1 MKRPSRHVLSR
12 VALAIAVLSAASLT
26 LLGPAQAASTVTEA
40 LLSNT
45 GQTQH
50 ADGGVT
56 MGPTNSDPEFVAQ
69 AFTTG
74 TDANGYELSSIGVEF
89 GDIET
94 PPGTTRRLALKVSV
108 HAEVSGNVPGAR
120 HCTGNLVSPVPI
132 VENAVNVFTVDPDNP
147 CTLAA
152 NETYYLRI
160 RVDSRFDGSVQRSNS
175 TIVWDFTGS
184 TTLDDGAAA
193 GWSIAGGFL
202 HGATS
207 SSWTSVSG
215 KTLQVEINTEVPTAG
230 LIIDSTEL
238 DIEEGDSASYTVKL
252 AAAPEGDVEV
262 TIGGHDNTDATL
274 SGTGLTGSVLTFT
287 TSNWNTLQTVTVTAE
302 EDGDNDNE
310 AAIAL
315 THTATSTDDTD
326 YNNLTGSSVTVSIT
340 DNDEAG
346 LIIEPTE
353 LAIEEGEVAVLDGNT
368 YLVPAGYT
376 YTVKLAT
383 EPEADV
389 DVEVTGHAD
398 TSAVL
403 TGVTN
408 DTLTFTP
415 SNWDMAQTVVVTAS
429 EDDDDDETVTLSHEA
444 SSTDDD
450 YSGLTSS
457 DVTVTVAITDNDE
470 AGLIFSLDPAD
481 PLDPRELTVGEED
494 VASYT
499 VRLASRPQE
508 RVTVNFAGLTG
519 SDVSLTGDVQSNLL
533 HFDPAEWNTDK
544 TVTVVAG
551 PDDDGRDDTV
561 ALLHSTSTV
570 DDAYG
575 DVVDVEVEV
584 TITDDDEA
592 GLIFSLDPLELFV
605 TEEVP
610 ASYTVRLA
618 TKPQATIF
626 VFVEPAPTT
635 DLTMS
640 GDVVGSALSFE
651 PDEWDTPQT
660 VTFEVDHDDDG
671 RDGSFHLVNSPLS
684 DGNGDSDYDNLAAR
698 SIAVTVDDDDSPA
711 VIVDP
716 TGITAVETS
725 SADYTVRL
733 ATEPSDEVT
742 VTISGHS
749 APEASLS
756 GSDVS
761 NDALTFTTD
770 NWDMPQ
776 TVTVNAA
783 DDADTLN
790 ESVTLLHTAT
800 STDDTDYANLSADPT
815 GDPATVTVTITDDDR
830 PNVAINL
837 PAIDV
842 NENGSATYT
851 VQLVTQPS
859 ADVTVTVTVPPNSG
873 ASLPGDALTR
883 DLTFTSGNWNTPQT
897 VIVEGEDDFDARD
910 NDPFDISHTS
920 SGADYD
926 NLAIGPVTVTV
937 IDDDEAGLL
946 IDPTAIDVEE
956 EGSASYTVT
965 LATEPSANVT
975 VDIDGHLGTDA
986 SLSGSDVS
994 NDQLTFTTG
1003 NWDTPQ
1009 TVTVSAADDG
1019 DADDEAPVNL
1029 THTASSTVDTQYNL
1043 TGDPVR
1049 VTITDNDDVGIVGSD
1064 TAVVLVSTDSFE
1076 LVEGDSGEYTITL
1089 GTQPTEDVTVSII
1102 GNAGSDVRVTG
1113 NTLSND
1119 VKLTFTAANWSTA
1132 QTVTVT
1138 ADQDDDAIDESD
1150 VTLTH
1155 VAESMDSAY
1164 NSISV
1169 DSITVVVDD
1178 DDTASVTVSVP
1189 ELSVTEGG
1197 SSTYE
1202 VSLSSQ
1208 PTAEVTVTVAGHA
1221 GSDLTLSG
1229 NTLTFT
1235 VLDWTAAQT
1244 VTVTA
1249 AEDDDA
1255 GTDTPV
1261 DLTHTAVSDDPDYG
1275 GVSVGSVRV
1284 TVTENDTAEIT
1295 VSHRRLTVD
1304 EIDIGTYTVVLSHPP
1319 TSEVTIEIAG
1329 DGDVTTNPTQLV
1341 FDALNWN
1348 TAQTVMVIAGND
1360 DDANKDPVLIAHAV
1374 VEGSADE
1381 YFQLADARV
1390 LVIVTD
1396 TDTAGLSVSPAAIGI
1411 LEEGTGTYTV
1421 ALTSEPS
1428 ADVTVDITAGGTVT
1442 VTVEPASLTF
1452 TATTWDKPSTV
1463 TVSAADDTAGGT
1475 ATLTH
1480 TTNDDAPEYKGV
1492 TADVAVNVTDNDAAG
1507 VVLSPRSLTVTEGET
1522 GAYTVSLAQAPTAD
1536 VTIEVT
1542 AGAGVTVNDGAP
1554 ASVTFTPS
1562 NWNRPRKVTVAADE
1576 DDDKDGGSAT
1586 ISHSIAAGSAA
1597 EYIGVAVDNV
1607 VVAIVDN
1614 DVPGLRISSQ
1624 ALAIANGRTT
1634 TYMVSLNSAPGPDA
1648 TLNSSPPLFQTPE
1661 VKTDLGPRPAT
1672 DVDVKIYAAGDLSVE
1687 PTVLRFTASNWEVP
1701 QTVRVTATTVRVTAT
1716 GAAAAAIPKFTI
1728 VHEVTGPDDYADIA
1742 NEGLDLTVT
1751 PGRSSSGSGSSGGG
1765 GGGGSSGGGGG
1776 GGGGDLDVGV
1786 ATFVV
1791 ANGWS
1796 PSDVGVA
1803 SVLAARTTGAVV
1815 VYTAGDALSEA
1826 TRELMREASPAEVV
1840 IVGGTAAVSRDVRTQ
1855 IRAASSESGIARVS
1869 GEDRSDTAAATARRI
1884 LGAPSTA
1891 GRVTVIVANG
1901 WSPPDIGAAAA
1912 LAARSGRSAVLYTER
1927 DSLPEA
1933 SASLLRDYNVT
1944 RVILIGGTAAISTE
1958 VYDQIAAAASDASV
1972 SRLTGADR
1980 VDTAAQAARRVL
1992 GNPAAAPDGVTLVIA
2007 NGWSAPDVGVAA
2019 ALAAATENSAV
2030 AYTSQGT
2037 LPEATAALITDY
2049 RPSQVIIVG
2058 GSAAVTNDV
2067 RAAITETAPGSASVR
2082 RITGSTRIETAVR
2095 AARRILANL

>member
-12 VALAIAVLSAASLT
+12 VALAVVSAVTLMPIDAAGAQTVVDTDAGVSNIEQASAGTVEMSVSTTAPAVLKQ
-26 LLGPAQAASTVTEA
+26 P
-40 LLSNT
+40 
-45 GQTQH
+45 
-50 ADGGVT
+50 
-56 MGPTNSDPEFVAQ
+56 
-69 AFTTG
+69 FTTG
-74 TDANGYELSSIGVEF
+74 SNGGGYQISSVGMALGSIGDPPSGQTAQLHLRMRILDSATVSGKVEP
-89 GDIET
+89 GSPICGKLT
-94 PPGTTRRLALKVSV
+94 PPTF
-108 HAEVSGNVPGAR
+108 E
-120 HCTGNLVSPVPI
+120 
-132 VENAVNVFTVDPDNP
+132 ENAVNTWTTNRTCSLDP
-147 CTLAA
+147 
-152 NETYYLRI
+152 
-160 RVDSRFDGSVQRSNS
+160 NS
-175 TIVWDFTGS
+175 TYFVELKYMTSDQQPSNVSAELKYMT
-184 TTLDDGAAA
+184 AA
-193 GWSIAGGFL
+193 
-202 HGATS
+202 
-207 SSWTSVSG
+207 
-215 KTLQVEINTEVPTAG
+215 EVP
-230 LIIDSTEL
+230 DSGDYEFDTGHADSPVDYAQL
-238 DIEEGDSASYTVKL
+238 DSQSAADWKIPLVHKQV
-252 AAAPEGDVEV
+252 A
-262 TIGGHDNTDATL
+262 NDATL
-274 SGTGLTGSVLTFT
+274 TPIAGQALLINVNNEAATPSVLVSRTVLGVEEDDTSGTDYEIELGAEPSGAVVIDIAAGGDARVTVGGGNPVTDAELTFNA
-287 TSNWNTLQTVTVTAE
+287 SNWNAAQTVTVTAVHDDGTTNETATITHAVDTANSSDEYGSVTIDSVSVQIDDDDTPGLVIDPTEITVE
-302 EDGDNDNE
+302 EEGSESYTVRLATEPTENVTVTIAGHAGTDASLSGDVQTNTLTFAPTTWSIPQTVTVD
-310 AAIAL
+310 AAADDDDDEDTVTL
-315 THTATSTDDTD
+315 THTATSNDHHYD
-326 YNNLTGSSVTVSIT
+326 LTGSHVTVSIT
-340 DNDEAG
+340 DD
-346 LIIEPTE
+346 
-353 LAIEEGEVAVLDGNT
+353 
-368 YLVPAGYT
+368 
-376 YTVKLAT
+376 
-383 EPEADV
+383 
-389 DVEVTGHAD
+389 
-398 TSAVL
+398 
-403 TGVTN
+403 
-408 DTLTFTP
+408 
-415 SNWDMAQTVVVTAS
+415 
-429 EDDDDDETVTLSHEA
+429 
-444 SSTDDD
+444 
-450 YSGLTSS
+450 
-457 DVTVTVAITDNDE
+457 DE
-470 AGLIFSLDPAD
+470 AGLIFSVD
-481 PLDPRELTVGEED
+481 PLELTVGEED

-570 DDAYG
+570 DDAYD

-584 TITDDDEA
+584 TITDDNEA
-592 GLIFSLDPLELFV
+592 GLIFSLDPLELSV

-626 VFVEPAPTT
+626 VFLGPDPTT

-684 DGNGDSDYDNLAAR
+684 DGDGDSDYDNLAAR
-698 SIAVTVDDDDSPA
+698 SIAVTVDDDDIPD
-711 VIVDP
+711 VIVDH
-716 TGITAVETS
+716 TEITAIEGS
-725 SADYTVRL
+725 SQDFTVRL

-749 APEASLS
+749 GTDATLS
-756 GSDVS
+756 GSDVTS
-761 NDALTFTTD
+761 DALTFTVD
-770 NWDMPQ
+770 NWDAPQ
-776 TVTVNAA
+776 TVTVNAGE
-783 DDADTLN
+783 DSDTAEDEVFLRY
-790 ESVTLLHTAT
+790 TAT
-800 STDDTDYANLSADPT
+800 STGDTEYNNLTDDL
-815 GDPATVTVTITDDDR
+815 VKVTITDNGI
-830 PNVAINL
+830 PAVTIHPPAIN
-837 PAIDV
+837 V
-842 NENGSATYT
+842 NEGGSATYT
-851 VQLVTQPS
+851 VQLVTQP
-859 ADVTVTVTVPPNSG
+859 ATDVTVTVTVPPNSG
-873 ASLPGDALTR
+873 ASLPGRALTR
-883 DLTFTSGNWNTPQT
+883 DLMFTSGNWNTPQT
-897 VIVEGEDDFDARD
+897 VIVEGEDDDDARD
-910 NDPFDISHTS
+910 NEPFDVSHSS

-926 NLAIGPVTVTV
+926 NLTIGPVTVTV

-946 IDPTAIDVEE
+946 IDSTAIDVEE
-956 EGSASYTVT
+956 EGSAGYGVK
-965 LATEPSANVT
+965 LATEPSADVT
-975 VDIDGHLGTDA
+975 VDIGGHLGTDA

-994 NDQLTFTTG
+994 NDQLIFTSS
-1003 NWDTPQ
+1003 NWDTLQ

-1029 THTASSTVDTQYNL
+1029 THTASSTDTQYNSL

-1049 VTITDNDDVGIVGSD
+1049 VTITDNDDVGAVGSD

-1076 LVEGDSGEYTITL
+1076 FVEGDSGDYTIIL
-1089 GTQPTEDVTVSII
+1089 GTQPTEDVTVAIV
-1102 GNAGSDVRVTG
+1102 GHVGSDVTLGG

-1119 VKLTFTAANWSTA
+1119 SKLTFTDANWSTA

-1138 ADQDDDAIDESD
+1138 ADHDDDAIDESD

-1155 VAESMDSAY
+1155 VAESADSEY
-1164 NSISV
+1164 NGISV
-1169 DSITVVVDD
+1169 DSVAVTVDD

-1189 ELSVTEGG
+1189 ELSVTEDG

-1202 VSLSSQ
+1202 LRLSSQ
-1208 PTAEVTVTVAGHA
+1208 PTADVTVTVAGHD

-1229 NTLTFT
+1229 TTLNSDNELMFT
-1235 VLDWTAAQT
+1235 RADWSTAQT

-1255 GTDTPV
+1255 GTDDPV
-1261 DLTHTAVSDDPDYG
+1261 NLTHTAASSDPAYDG
-1275 GVSVGSVRV
+1275 ISVDSVRV
-1284 TVTENDTAEIT
+1284 AIAENDTAEIT
-1295 VSHRRLTVD
+1295 VSPTNLTVD
-1304 EIDIGTYTVVLSHPP
+1304 EIDTGTYTVVLSHPP
-1319 TSEVTIEIAG
+1319 TNEVTIKIKIKIAG
-1329 DGDVTTNPTQLV
+1329 GDVSTNPSQLV

-1360 DDANKDPVLIAHAV
+1360 DDANKDRVLIAHAV

-1390 LVIVTD
+1390 FVTVTD
-1396 TDTAGLSVSPAAIGI
+1396 PDTAGLSVSPAAIGI

-1442 VTVEPASLTF
+1442 VEPASLTF

-1463 TVSAADDTAGGT
+1463 TVNAAD
-1475 ATLTH
+1475 
-1480 TTNDDAPEYKGV
+1480 
-1492 TADVAVNVTDNDAAG
+1492 DNDAAG

-1597 EYIGVAVDNV
+1597 EYTGVAVGNV
-1607 VVAIVDN
+1607 VVTIVDS
-1614 DVPGLRISSQ
+1614 DVPGLRINTED
-1624 ALAIANGRTT
+1624 LAVTKGRTAVYT
-1634 TYMVSLNSAPGPDA
+1634 VSLNSPPDA
-1648 TLNSSPPLFQTPE
+1648 GAVLNSVVPQFEAPE
-1661 VKTDLGPRPAT
+1661 VRADLGPRAAT
-1672 DVDVKIYAAGDLSVE
+1672 DVDVTIYAAGDLSVA
-1687 PTVLRFTASNWEVP
+1687 PITLRFTASDGDAPWNEP
-1701 QTVRVTATTVRVTAT
+1701 QTVRVTAN
-1716 GAAAAAIPKFTI
+1716 GAAANSRFTI
-1728 VHEVTGPDDYADIA
+1728 VHKIEGTDSYDGIA
-1742 NEGLDLTVT
+1742 NEGLELTVT
-1751 PGRSSSGSGSSGGG
+1751 PRRSSSGSG
-1765 GGGGSSGGGGG
+1765 GGGGG

-1803 SVLAARTTGAVV
+1803 SVLAARTSGAVV
-1815 VYTAGDALSEA
+1815 VYTAGDALSEK

-1855 IRAASSESGIARVS
+1855 IRAASSESGISRVS
-1869 GEDRSDTAAATARRI
+1869 GADRADTAAGTARRI
-1884 LGAPSTA
+1884 LGGASSA

-1912 LAARSGRSAVLYTER
+1912 LAARSGRSAVIYTQR

-1958 VYDQIAAAASDASV
+1958 VYDQIAAAAGEASI

-2067 RAAITETAPGSASVR
+2067 RAAITETAPSSANVR